1 MRNQPFLVLNTMRI
15 ANIAHF
21 PVLFAELFHEKL
33 EFGHLLWKYLH
44 SLACNGHA
52 NFTGSC
58 AKQRTGYSGKVHF
71 P

>member
-33 EFGHLLWKYLH
+33 EYLH
-44 SLACNGHA
+44 QNSTIKLWLVAA
-52 NFTGSC
+52 SVV
-58 AKQRTGYSGKVHF
+58 ADLPPSM
-71 P
+71 